1 MADERDS
8 KDIKDDIKDDFK
20 FNWKSGWEKHHE
32 WVLLT
37 IFFASILIFASI
49 FDSGLLIH
57 KDAPQNLNAGD
68 MFIFSSFGDLA
79 RYENDMKVVP
89 PYLSGNQNNSLNF
102 FSPLSGIVIAQL
114 SNAVGSESYD
124 FVVHLNLFFLIMAMV
139 VMYLLLRK
147 IDHTA
152 ALLSLPIFLL
162 IFKWPFNFIIQWGG
176 HIGNFN
182 IFLIVITLYC
192 FLEIRRPF
200 MFLILGLVNAA
211 SFLSHGREFQT
222 LNIAFA
228 IYFIIIII
236 KDKTHSKI
244 FSKSIINHLK
254 DDEILIS
261 IKNFAYSVIITTLFI
276 FPWWPALS
284 VFGSKNIGE
293 SAGLLFGI
301 ISWGYNPLF
310 HQVKFFDF
318 GIFLIF
324 IIPSLILGA
333 LYLYSKHDKKI
344 ILLCTFSLIF
354 FFSGIFII
362 LGNAMPQG
370 RAFYVITLMPL
381 LAILFINISGIS
393 SKSIKIDK
401 YVLTSVFFV
410 LLIVIAFSWHKP
422 QALDSGSLVTKER
435 MDSFKWIKNNLKD
448 NSTIL
453 MFYGDIYSQKSI
465 FTLMRHPYHVVDE
478 NGIIDNIKNLKIPRS
493 FKINKW
499 VVHERFTQDNNG
511 NLIADPN
518 EFKLV
523 EDSLCS
529 YRYIYFDKQSQFQE
543 LSFYS
548 KLVAESLVKEA
559 SYEIVY
565 ENSLVIVLKND
576 NPGNC
581 FTDKLL
587 RAGTESGA

>member
-1 MADERDS
+1 MADSEDN
-8 KDIKDDIKDDFK
+8 DNFK
-20 FNWKSGWEKHHE
+20 FDWKSSWEKHHE
-32 WVLLT
+32 WILLT
-37 IFFASILIFASI
+37 LFFASILVFASI

-57 KDAPQNLNAGD
+57 KDAPENLNAGD

-79 RYENDMKVVP
+79 RYSNDMKIVP
-89 PYLSGNQNNSLNF
+89 PYLSGNQNSSLNF

-114 SNAVGSESYD
+114 SNAVGSENYD

-147 IDHTA
+147 IDKTS

-162 IFKWPFNFIIQWGG
+162 VFKWPFNFIIQWGG

-182 IFLIVITLYC
+182 IFLVVITLYC
-192 FLEIRRPF
+192 FLEIRQKF
-200 MFLILGLVNAA
+200 MFLILGLVNTA

-236 KDKTHSKI
+236 KDKTYNKI
-244 FSKSIINHLK
+244 FSKSFIQHLK
-254 DDEILIS
+254 EDENLTS
-261 IKNFAYSVIITTLFI
+261 IKNFVYSVIITTIFI

-284 VFGSKNIGE
+284 VFGSKNIGDSA
-293 SAGLLFGI
+293 SAGLISGI

-310 HQVKFFDF
+310 HQVKFSDF

-324 IIPSLILGA
+324 IILSLILGM
-333 LYLYSKHDKKI
+333 LYIYSKYDKK
-344 ILLCTFSLIF
+344 LVLMCTFSLVF

-362 LGNAMPQG
+362 LGNAMPQA
-370 RAFYVITLMPL
+370 RAFYVITLMPIIT
-381 LAILFINISGIS
+381 ILFLNILGIS

-410 LLIVIAFSWHKP
+410 FLIIIAFYWHKP
-422 QALDSGSLVTKER
+422 QSLDSGSLVTKER
-435 MDSFKWIKNNLKD
+435 MDSFKWVKNNLKD

-453 MFYGDIYSQKSI
+453 MFYGDIYRQKSI

-478 NGIIDNIKNLKIPRS
+478 NDIVNNIKELKIRSS

-499 VVHERFTQDNNG
+499 VVHERFTRENG
-511 NLIADPN
+511 KVTADPN
-518 EFKLV
+518 EFITV
-523 EDSLCS
+523 QDSLCS
-529 YRYIYFDKQSQFQE
+529 YRYIYFDKQSESKE
-543 LSFYS
+543 LGYYS
-548 KLVAESLVKEA
+548 KIIAESLIKG
-559 SYEIVY
+559 SGYSLIY
-565 ENSLVIVLKND
+565 ENNLVIILENKNHGKCFADELLKV
-576 NPGNC
+576 
-581 FTDKLL
+581 K
-587 RAGTESGA
+587 GA